1 MGGTPKGE
9 RGFKED
15 TYWDEHW
22 VLHVN
27 DDSLNSIPEKKKKI
41 KNFLHRGRKTTH
53 RWNWV
58 SDIRQRKTNALCF
71 HAYVEFRKQNE

>member
-1 MGGTPKGE
+1 MGSWVGGTPKGE

-27 DDSLNSIPEKKKKI
+27 DDSLNSVPEKKKEK
-41 KNFLHRGRKTTH
+41 K
-53 RWNWV
+53 
-58 SDIRQRKTNALCF
+58 
-71 HAYVEFRKQNE
+71 